1 MIKRFFVIYWY
12 ILIGFVSINVY
23 IILFVLI
30 WLKFVLFFRLLKFFE
45 SKE

>member
-1 MIKRFFVIYWY
+1 MIKTILCYWY